1 MRIEA
6 SLSMMTRFTHSI
18 ATALMTTALV
28 GASPDYVSPR
38 RLSGDVPATPALAV
52 SGGEVRL
59 ELLVTP
65 DGRVAS
71 VDVLQTTPPFTD
83 AMIAAV
89 RGWRFEPATMAS
101 KPVQS
106 HVLVAGVFAPPTF
119 ITPTLGEPPQ
129 TNRAPSGDVLV
140 ATSTPAPT
148 YPPRASG
155 NGAVLVDV
163 TVGPDGGI
171 PVDARIV
178 VSSPAFDAAA
188 LAAAKSWS
196 FEAAQ
201 RDGRAIT
208 AHAYLLFAFRQPV
221 T

>member
-1 MRIEA
+1 
-6 SLSMMTRFTHSI
+6 MMTRFTHSI

-28 GASPDYVSPR
+28 GATSSDYVSPR
-38 RLSGDVPATPALAV
+38 WLSGDVPATPALAV

-71 VDVLQTTPPFTD
+71 VDALRTTPPFTD

-101 KPVQS
+101 KPVEGR
-106 HVLVAGVFAPPTF
+106 VLVAGMFAPPTL

-129 TNRAPSGDVLV
+129 TLQSPSGDVPV
-140 ATSTPAPT
+140 PTSTRAAT
-148 YPPRASG
+148 YPPRAIG
-155 NGAVLVDV
+155 NGTVLVDV

-178 VSSPAFDAAA
+178 VSSPAFDATA
-188 LAAAKSWS
+188 LAAARSWS
-196 FEAAQ
+196 FEPAQ